1 MRQITLVP
9 LTLAAI
15 AGVMNLRGQIVAMIY
30 LRKYLGLDQKFED
43 AQSMGET
50 VEYNN
55 DLYTLLVDTIG
66 NVQNLHHRV
75 FNRHRRRWRKMFG
88 NFRRVFTAWI

>member
-1 MRQITLVP
+1 MNDLAIVTQDDGRRTDEEQFATMRVDGQTFGIPILLVQGVGEARQITLVP

-43 AQSMGET
+43 A
-50 VEYNN
+50 
-55 DLYTLLVDTIG
+55 
-66 NVQNLHHRV
+66 
-75 FNRHRRRWRKMFG
+75 
-88 NFRRVFTAWI
+88 

>member
-1 MRQITLVP
+1 

-43 AQSMGET
+43 A
-50 VEYNN
+50 
-55 DLYTLLVDTIG
+55 
-66 NVQNLHHRV
+66 
-75 FNRHRRRWRKMFG
+75 
-88 NFRRVFTAWI
+88 